1 MAKKK
6 QNQEDVMKILSEI
19 RPKEKEQTPVP
30 FDELLL
36 KTINVKPRKTRK
48 KWKVQKDVIN
58 QLESGKL
65 IMVICPNC
73 GNILTRKTY
82 NKEKSLSGFECK
94 QCDIL
99 LMIKQNTK
107 SS

>member
-48 KWKVQKDVIN
+48 KKN
-58 QLESGKL
+58 
-65 IMVICPNC
+65 
-73 GNILTRKTY
+73 
-82 NKEKSLSGFECK
+82 
-94 QCDIL
+94 
-99 LMIKQNTK
+99 
-107 SS
+107 

>member
-19 RPKEKEQTPVP
+19 RPKEKEQEFVP

-48 KWKVQKDVIN
+48 KK
-58 QLESGKL
+58 
-65 IMVICPNC
+65 
-73 GNILTRKTY
+73 
-82 NKEKSLSGFECK
+82 
-94 QCDIL
+94 
-99 LMIKQNTK
+99 
-107 SS
+107 

>member
-19 RPKEKEQTPVP
+19 RPKKKEQTPVP

-48 KWKVQKDVIN
+48 KKN
-58 QLESGKL
+58 
-65 IMVICPNC
+65 
-73 GNILTRKTY
+73 
-82 NKEKSLSGFECK
+82 
-94 QCDIL
+94 
-99 LMIKQNTK
+99 
-107 SS
+107 